1 MSTSGSYIQVKN
13 KLEKVLK
20 MFDKLNYDYKIP
32 EGWNGTE
39 LGWFLTDII
48 QKLEE
53 KRATENDFQS
63 FQKKYDN
70 YVDKRDILFKELGLK

>member
-1 MSTSGSYIQVKN
+1 MSTTGSYIQVKN

-32 EGWNGTE
+32 ENWNGTE
-39 LGWFLTDII
+39 LGWFLTDIL
-48 QKLEE
+48 QKIEE
-53 KRATENDFQS
+53 KRATPNDFQS